1 LNLIAD
7 GGPANMIWN
16 KELLQRLLDPTNQGK
31 SLTAFAQRRWLAA
44 ALDHP
49 PLVAAISS
57 DLKINCNP
65 QNADHAFEIDD
76 I

>member
-1 LNLIAD
+1 LSTGLC
-7 GGPANMIWN
+7 
-16 KELLQRLLDPTNQGK
+16 TNYI
-31 SLTAFAQRRWLAA
+31 LVNIITFAQRKWLAA

-57 DLKINCNP
+57 HLKINCNP
-65 QNADHAFEIDD
+65 QNADHAYEIDD

>member
-1 LNLIAD
+1 
-7 GGPANMIWN
+7 MIWN
-16 KELLQRLLDPTNQGK
+16 KELLQRLLDQTNQGK

-44 ALDHP
+44 ALDPH

-57 DLKINCNP
+57 HLKIDCNP
-65 QNADHAFEIDD
+65 QNADHAYEIDD

>member
-1 LNLIAD
+1 
-7 GGPANMIWN
+7 MIWN

-57 DLKINCNP
+57 DLKIDCNP

>member
-1 LNLIAD
+1 
-7 GGPANMIWN
+7 
-16 KELLQRLLDPTNQGK
+16 LLQRLLDQTNQGI

-57 DLKINCNP
+57 HLKINCNP
-65 QNADHAFEIDD
+65 QNADHVCEIDD